1 MDPLA
6 LVDGYCDAV
15 PRGDARVEEHGPLR
29 LFVPQRVG
37 HPWYARP
44 AAADVAVSE
53 ADVHRVCGRQRALG
67 LPEALAWVGGRPA
80 GLERV
85 VRAAGLA
92 VQEYPLLVVTAH
104 ELRDVAPVDA
114 DVRLLGAGDDL
125 ARVEAVVRVAA
136 YAGADPTVGVEALD
150 SAQDRDA
157 RSVAVRTAH
166 VLEGRPAVAAAYV
179 GGEPV
184 ARAAGRLVGDVAEL
198 TGVATL
204 PALRGRGL
212 GGAVTRLLA
221 AHAFDR
227 GAELVFLSAHS
238 EAVVRVYARLG
249 FVRVGSSWLAGPH
262 H

>member
-15 PRGDARVEEHGPLR
+15 PRSDARVEEHGPLR

-44 AAADVAVSE
+44 AAADVVVAE
-53 ADVHRVCGRQRALG
+53 GDVRRVRDRQRALG
-67 LPEALAWVGGRPA
+67 LPEALGWVGGRPA
-80 GLERV
+80 GLEDV
-85 VRAAGLA
+85 VRAAGL
-92 VQEYPLLVVTAH
+92 VVHEYPLLVVTAD
-104 ELRDVAPVDA
+104 ELRDVGPVDA
-114 DVRLLGAGDDL
+114 EVRPVGPGDDL
-125 ARVEAVVRVAA
+125 ARVEAVARVAF
-136 YAGADPTVGVEALD
+136 ADRDPMAGVEALD
-150 SAQDRDA
+150 GAQDRDG
-157 RSVAVRTAH
+157 RWVAVRTAH

-184 ARAAGRLVGDVAEL
+184 ARAAGTLVGDVAEL

-212 GGAVTRLLA
+212 GSAVTHQLA
-221 AHAFDR
+221 AAAFSQ
-227 GAELVFLSAHS
+227 GARLVFLSAHS
-238 EAVVRVYARLG
+238 DAALRVYERLG
-249 FVRVGSSWLAGPH
+249 FRRIGSSWLTGPH